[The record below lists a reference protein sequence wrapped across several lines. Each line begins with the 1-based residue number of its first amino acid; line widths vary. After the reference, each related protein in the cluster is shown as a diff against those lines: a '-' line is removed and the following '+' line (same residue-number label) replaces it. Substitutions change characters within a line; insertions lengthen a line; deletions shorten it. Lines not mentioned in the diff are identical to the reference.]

1 MKERGSIF
9 PDSAESSE
17 PMPPQKQ
24 GNTNACGTT
33 SLAMIMSY
41 LLGRHIAHEQIDDEI
56 RRLDSFSS
64 PNDLVV
70 YAAQRQN

>member
-1 MKERGSIF
+1 MVAAVGSLSSAIEQLFKQSGRGGAPVKERGSIF

-17 PMPPQKQ
+17 TMPPQKQ

-41 LLGRHIAHEQIDDEI
+41 LLGRH
-56 RRLDSFSS
+56 RS
-64 PNDLVV
+64 
-70 YAAQRQN
+70 